1 MRQLRIALTLHY
13 NLFQF
18 NSAHYS
24 LSCPLF
30 SMAVSLILT
39 HVFHGNAK
47 PINETLR
54 LQRSSMLLHESQ
66 AAKKRVNNV
75 CLLCSIF
82 FSFYLSSALLSAP
95 LAQHIAHWHLIILG
109 AYMRLRATMSIHLD
123 IFSVIGLDTIGV
135 FSFSQSMR
143 LENASQSW
151 AGSGRSFADTPKLE
165 G

>member
-82 FSFYLSSALLSAP
+82 FSFYFILCSFICAFSSAYRTLTLNYIGSVHAVESHHVYP
-95 LAQHIAHWHLIILG
+95 PRHLQRYRVGHHW
-109 AYMRLRATMSIHLD
+109 
-123 IFSVIGLDTIGV
+123 GV
-135 FSFSQSMR
+135 FIQPV
-143 LENASQSW
+143 NAF
-151 AGSGRSFADTPKLE
+151 GECFPVMGRF